1 MIVVTS
7 KYLVPKGY
15 TAIALF
21 PFVFV
26 RDAALASHPVLLNH
40 ERIHLRQQ
48 AELLVLPFYMWYIIE
63 YGIRYLKYKDQKTAY
78 RNISFEREAYAN
90 EKNMGYLRSRYFWKF
105 FNYLKI

>member
-48 AELLVLPFYMWYIIE
+48 AELLILPFYIWYFIE
-63 YGIRYLKYKDQKTAY
+63 YCILYLKYKDQKTAY

-90 EKNMGYLRSRYFWKF
+90 EKDMGYVKHRRF
-105 FNYLKI
+105 FGFLKYV